1 MSARGIFVTGTDTS
15 VGKTLVACALLHACA
30 AHGLRAVGMKPV
42 ASGADLVDGELRNG
56 DVEQLLAA
64 SSVRVPRALMNVYCF
79 AAPVSPH
86 IAAHAAGVAIEI
98 ASVERAYHALA
109 QRADVVVV
117 EGVGGFRVPLDE
129 ARDTSDLAAALR
141 LPVVM
146 VVGMRLGCLNHA
158 LLTAAAIQARGLRLA
173 GWIAN
178 HVDRDMREADANV
191 ATLAQRLAAPRIVR
205 IGHDP
210 ALRAADVARELDPA
224 FFALR

>member
-1 MSARGIFVTGTDTS
+1 
-15 VGKTLVACALLHACA
+15 
-30 AHGLRAVGMKPV
+30 
-42 ASGADLVDGELRNG
+42 
-56 DVEQLLAA
+56 
-64 SSVRVPRALMNVYCF
+64 MNVYCF
-79 AAPVSPH
+79 AAPVAPH

-173 GWIAN
+173 GWVAN

-191 ATLAQRLAAPRIVR
+191 ATLAQRLAAPRIAR